1 MGRMKEIAIDLM
13 EQPDQDCPND
23 AEMLMLL
30 DNFKPT
36 PEEQAELQAEL
47 DELQA
52 HAVSY
57 PAISVGDEQTVYLL
71 MRNGRPYRAYT
82 DKALAFYEC
91 WVCTAGEAFAEEAVD
106 WFVQDLTLDKST
118 YEGE

>member
-1 MGRMKEIAIDLM
+1 MGKLKKLLIDT
-13 EQPDQDCPND
+13 DTHD

-71 MRNGRPYRAYT
+71 MRNGRPYRA
-82 DKALAFYEC
+82 
-91 WVCTAGEAFAEEAVD
+91 
-106 WFVQDLTLDKST
+106 
-118 YEGE
+118 